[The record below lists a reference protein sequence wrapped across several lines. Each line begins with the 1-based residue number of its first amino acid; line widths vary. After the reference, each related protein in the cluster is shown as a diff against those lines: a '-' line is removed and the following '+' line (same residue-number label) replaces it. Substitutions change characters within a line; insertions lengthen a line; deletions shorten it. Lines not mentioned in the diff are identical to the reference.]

1 MTIGTPFHSRTEP
14 LNTSLNWKHW
24 SGYFIAVAYEEYSEP
39 EYQAVRNGAAL
50 IDVSPLYKYDIQ
62 GKDAVVFVNRLITRN
77 AAKCKVGQVIYACWC
92 DDQGKVLQDGT
103 IQRLE
108 ENVFRIA
115 SVDPALD
122 WFEDNAVGFDV
133 AIEDV
138 SEQMGA
144 LALQGPTSRDILNHV
159 CSDDM
164 TPLRFFGVTSTVLGG
179 APVVVSRT
187 GYTGDLGYE
196 IWVNTEHADGV
207 WDTLMEAGRGR
218 GIVPAGMQAL
228 DLSRIEAGFPL
239 IEVDFWNADM
249 TLIEEQKSSPYEIGL
264 GWAVNL
270 KKSRFIGKQALVK
283 EKERGTPRFFM
294 GLETSWDVI
303 EKLFTEEGLAPQ
315 LSQEASRVGIP
326 VYFGGRQIGK
336 ATSSC
341 WSKLLKKFIALAT
354 LDAPYAKPGTY
365 VDLELTVEYIRK
377 RAKAKVVKLPFFD
390 PPRKKA

>member
-1 MTIGTPFHSRTEP
+1 MAIGTPFHSRTEP

-24 SGYFIAVAYEEYSEP
+24 AGYFSAVAFEEYSEP

-50 IDVSPLYKYDIQ
+50 FDVSPFFKYDIR
-62 GKDAVVFVNRLITRN
+62 GKDAVSFINRLITRN

-92 DDQGKVLQDGT
+92 NDQGKVLQDGT
-103 IQRLE
+103 IYRLE
-108 ENVFRIA
+108 EDAFWIVANE
-115 SVDPALD
+115 PTLD
-122 WFEDNAVGFDV
+122 WFEYNAGGFDV
-133 AIEDV
+133 RIEDL
-138 SEQMGA
+138 SERMGA

-164 TPLRFFGVTSTVLGG
+164 TPLRFFGVTSTELGG

-207 WDTLMEAGRGR
+207 WDTLMEAGRVR

-228 DLSRIEAGFPL
+228 DLARIEAGLPL
-239 IEVDFWNADM
+239 LDVDFFIADLAL
-249 TLIEEQKSSPYEIGL
+249 TEEQKSSPYEIGL

-270 KKSRFIGKQALVK
+270 KKPPFIGKEALAE
-283 EKERGTPRFFM
+283 EKKHGTRRFFM
-294 GLETSWDVI
+294 GLEVSWEVI
-303 EKLFTEEGLAPQ
+303 EKLYAEEGLAPE
-315 LSQEASRVGIP
+315 LSQQASRVGIP
-326 VYFGGRQIGK
+326 VYSGGRQIGK

-365 VDLELTVEYIRK
+365 VDLEMTVEYIRK